1 MSMIASGYGQALYD
15 LAAQE
20 QAEAQILSEL
30 ELLNDAFSKDP
41 DYLRLLATPE
51 VSKQERCTIVDN
63 SFAGKVHPYV
73 LNFLKLLTEEGYARS
88 FPSCCAVYRDLY
100 NEANGIVRVLAVTA
114 VSLTEDQSQR
124 LTQKLEKVTGKKIQL
139 QNKVDPACMGGVR
152 LDFDG
157 KRMDGTVY
165 GKLQDIAAL
174 LKNTVL

>member
-15 LAAQE
+15 LAVQE
-20 QAEAQILSEL
+20 GAEDQILQEL
-30 ELLNDAFSKDP
+30 KLLSNAFLKDP
-41 DYLRLLATPE
+41 DYLRLLATPDVPKE
-51 VSKQERCTIVDN
+51 ERCTIVDN
-63 SFAGKVHPYV
+63 GFRGRVHPYV
-73 LNFLKLLTEEGYARS
+73 LNFMKLLTEKGYARS

-100 NEANGIVRVLAVTA
+100 NEAHGIVRVLAVTA
-114 VSLTEDQSQR
+114 VELTADQSQR

-157 KRMDGTVY
+157 KRMDGTVSA
-165 GKLQDIAAL
+165 KLQDIAAL